1 MAMEHTITTFYD
13 GNMVTITY
21 NLQVENM
28 ESNHNSKKTGY
39 LLTELD
45 SNGLPHI
52 LYADDMA
59 CIMTGL
65 DKEALLKLNPSQ
77 LPNHLTTTQ
86 TPLDSIRTLWI
97 LETPI
102 KQVQE
107 ASEQRI
113 AELTR
118 QNAVLEDALRAA
130 EETNKAKSRFLSN
143 MSHDIR
149 TPMNAIVG
157 MSSIGLSH
165 IDEKSRVQDCLN
177 KILTASSHLM
187 SLVNDVLDMSRI
199 DSDRMTLNE
208 EEFSLADLI
217 HDISVIVRPQAAQK
231 NQNLQIEIGIIHEE
245 CLLGDPLRLR
255 QILVN
260 IIGNAVK
267 YTQAEGE
274 IHVRFAQKSAPHIRT
289 QTSDDSTR
297 SAKKDDKIWLDF
309 QCEDNGMG
317 MSREFLK
324 RIFDP
329 FERVQNEAT
338 SKIEGTGLGMSIVKN
353 LVERMNGEITVES
366 EEGVGSCFRVE
377 LPFSAAPQLQK
388 SLSLPQGASVL
399 IAGSHNAQTIQMET
413 YLKDGGLIPIHMES
427 GLKTVT
433 WLTEAQ
439 YENHMPCAMLL
450 GHELTD
456 MPILELASHIRQLA
470 GREFPILLVSEED
483 WAQLEYRATRAGINA
498 FVPCPLFKSKLL
510 NTLSALTDN
519 GQKGDSA
526 CADRSRDLSAY
537 RLLLVE
543 DIELNQEIAVE
554 LLSVTGVQVEVANN
568 GAEAV
573 EKFETSPEGYYDLI
587 FMDIQMP
594 VMNGY
599 DAAKRIR
606 QMARPDALNVW
617 IVAMTANAF
626 VEDIRLARE
635 AGMNEHISKPV
646 DPDRLLEILYRQFQ

>member
-1 MAMEHTITTFYD
+1 
-13 GNMVTITY
+13 
-21 NLQVENM
+21 M

-599 DAAKRIR
+599 EAAKRIR